1 MIVNLFSK
9 NKIYQKKIDYI
20 SNILLVLISSL
31 TYINC
36 LYDYN
41 YKLNLQLLSGYIF
54 LELFF
59 LPIKRID
66 LIIHHILTLMNI
78 YYSFYYNIDLVNNF
92 HSTKQFLLLE
102 SSSIFYGLKEIATNK
117 SLKETFKLLFVFFF
131 MKTRLYHYSINIL
144 SDIKIFDSYDKGI
157 IQFYWQYLCI
167 YGLYFLQIYWGCII
181 IKVMSSGV
189 FKNLPLYKGEYIL
202 KYTYVFNFITTILSY
217 YYMLETNEKL
227 LIYGKYA
234 FIDIFG
240 NSLIL
245 VSSYYFHNNCYK
257 NLIEY
262 NSNTI
267 TIDSK
272 HKNYLIFDISCIN
285 IRMLCQII
293 THTYMHEIQIQE
305 IKNNIYGFIA
315 ICILQLASIDTIYY
329 IYIQNCKKKFSVL
342 VSNFLLFLMSIPPII
357 TLFASVNNIYEI
369 NVILNTYIYLYFL
382 ICLELIEPFYKNT
395 QIFLHLALCLANYK
409 MALNN
414 TYYIRNNYNVN
425 IE

>member
-9 NKIYQKKIDYI
+9 NQINKKNIDII
-20 SNILLVLISSL
+20 SNILLVLVYSL

-54 LELFF
+54 FDLFF
-59 LPIKRID
+59 LPMKRMD

-78 YYSFYYNIDLVNNF
+78 YYAFYYNIDLINNF
-92 HSTKQFLLLE
+92 HLTKQILLLE
-102 SSSIFYGLKEIATNK
+102 ISSIFYGLKEIVENK
-117 SLKETFKLLFVFFF
+117 SLNKIFQLLFVFFF
-131 MKTRLYHYSINIL
+131 MKIRIYDYSLNIL
-144 SDIKIFDSYDKGI
+144 TDIEIFDSYDKGI
-157 IQFYWQYLCI
+157 IQFYWQYSCI
-167 YGLYFLQIYWGCII
+167 YGLHFLQIYWGCII
-181 IKVMSSGV
+181 IKVMTSGV
-189 FKNLPLYKGEYIL
+189 FKSLPLYKGEYIL
-202 KYTYVFNFITTILSY
+202 KYTYVFNLITTILSY
-217 YYMLETNEKL
+217 YYFLETDEKL

-245 VSSYYFHNNCYK
+245 VSSYYFHNNCNK

-272 HKNYLIFDISCIN
+272 HKNYLMFDISCIN

-305 IKNNIYGFIA
+305 IKNNIYAFIA

-329 IYIQNCKKKFSVL
+329 IYIKNCKKKFSDL
-342 VSNFLLFLMSIPPII
+342 TSNFLLFLMSIPAII
-357 TLFASVNNIYEI
+357 TLLASSNNIFEI
-369 NVILNTYIYLYFL
+369 NTILNTYIYVYFL
-382 ICLELIEPFYKNT
+382 ICLELVEPFYKNT

-414 TYYIRNNYNVN
+414 TYYIRNN
-425 IE
+425 

>member
-9 NKIYQKKIDYI
+9 NQINKKNIDII
-20 SNILLVLISSL
+20 SNILLVLVYSL

-54 LELFF
+54 FDLFF
-59 LPIKRID
+59 LPMKRMD

-78 YYSFYYNIDLVNNF
+78 YYAFYYNIDLINNF
-92 HSTKQFLLLE
+92 HLTKQILLLE
-102 SSSIFYGLKEIATNK
+102 ISSIFYGLKEIVENK
-117 SLKETFKLLFVFFF
+117 SLNKIFQLLFVFFF
-131 MKTRLYHYSINIL
+131 MKIRIYDYSLNIL
-144 SDIKIFDSYDKGI
+144 TDIEIFDSYDKGI
-157 IQFYWQYLCI
+157 IQFYWQYSCI
-167 YGLYFLQIYWGCII
+167 YGLHFLQIYWGCII
-181 IKVMSSGV
+181 IKEMTSGV
-189 FKNLPLYKGEYIL
+189 FKNLPLYKGEYML
-202 KYTYVFNFITTILSY
+202 KYTYVFNLITTIFSY
-217 YYMLETNEKL
+217 YYFLETDEKL

-245 VSSYYFHNNCYK
+245 VSSYYFHNNCNK

-272 HKNYLIFDISCIN
+272 HKNYLMFDISCIN

-305 IKNNIYGFIA
+305 IKNNIYAFIA

-329 IYIQNCKKKFSVL
+329 IYIKNCKKKFSDL
-342 VSNFLLFLMSIPPII
+342 TSNFLLFLMSIPAII
-357 TLFASVNNIYEI
+357 TLLASSNNIFEI
-369 NVILNTYIYLYFL
+369 NTILNTYIYVYFL
-382 ICLELIEPFYKNT
+382 ICLELVEPFYKNT

-414 TYYIRNNYNVN
+414 TYYIRNN
-425 IE
+425 

>member
-9 NKIYQKKIDYI
+9 NQINKKNIDII
-20 SNILLVLISSL
+20 SNILLVLVYSL

-54 LELFF
+54 FDLFF
-59 LPIKRID
+59 LPMKRMD

-78 YYSFYYNIDLVNNF
+78 YYAFYYNIDLINNF
-92 HSTKQFLLLE
+92 HLTKQILLLE
-102 SSSIFYGLKEIATNK
+102 ISSIFYGLKEIVENK
-117 SLKETFKLLFVFFF
+117 SLNKIFQLLFVFFF
-131 MKTRLYHYSINIL
+131 MKIRIYDYSLNIL
-144 SDIKIFDSYDKGI
+144 TDIEIFDSYDKGI
-157 IQFYWQYLCI
+157 IQFYWQYSCI
-167 YGLYFLQIYWGCII
+167 YGLHFLQIYWGCII
-181 IKVMSSGV
+181 IKVMTSGV
-189 FKNLPLYKGEYIL
+189 FKSLPLYKGEYIL
-202 KYTYVFNFITTILSY
+202 KYTYVFNLITTILSY
-217 YYMLETNEKL
+217 YYFLETDEKL

-245 VSSYYFHNNCYK
+245 VSSYYFHNNCNK

-272 HKNYLIFDISCIN
+272 HKNYLMFDISCIN

-305 IKNNIYGFIA
+305 IKNNIYAFIA

-329 IYIQNCKKKFSVL
+329 IYIKNCKKKFSVL
-342 VSNFLLFLMSIPPII
+342 TSNFLLFLMSIPAII
-357 TLFASVNNIYEI
+357 TLLASSNNIFEI
-369 NVILNTYIYLYFL
+369 NTILNTYIYVYFL
-382 ICLELIEPFYKNT
+382 ICLELVEPFYKNT

-414 TYYIRNNYNVN
+414 TYYIRNN
-425 IE
+425 

>member
-9 NKIYQKKIDYI
+9 NQINKKKIDII
-20 SNILLVLISSL
+20 SNILLVLVYSL

-54 LELFF
+54 FDLFF
-59 LPIKRID
+59 LPMKRMD

-78 YYSFYYNIDLVNNF
+78 YYAFYYNIDLINNF
-92 HSTKQFLLLE
+92 HLTKQILLLE
-102 SSSIFYGLKEIATNK
+102 ISSIFYGLKEIVENK
-117 SLKETFKLLFVFFF
+117 SLNKIFQLLFVFFF
-131 MKTRLYHYSINIL
+131 MKIRIYDYSLNIL
-144 SDIKIFDSYDKGI
+144 TDIEIFDSYDKGI
-157 IQFYWQYLCI
+157 IQFYWQYSCI
-167 YGLYFLQIYWGCII
+167 YGLHFLQIYWGCII
-181 IKVMSSGV
+181 IKEMTSGV

-202 KYTYVFNFITTILSY
+202 KYTYVFNLITTILSY
-217 YYMLETNEKL
+217 YYFLETDEKL

-245 VSSYYFHNNCYK
+245 VSSYYFHNNCNK

-272 HKNYLIFDISCIN
+272 HKKYLMFDISCIN

-305 IKNNIYGFIA
+305 IKNNIYAFIT

-329 IYIQNCKKKFSVL
+329 IYIKNCKKKFSDL
-342 VSNFLLFLMSIPPII
+342 TSNFLLFLMSIPAII
-357 TLFASVNNIYEI
+357 TLLASSNNIFEI
-369 NVILNTYIYLYFL
+369 NTILNTYIYVYFL
-382 ICLELIEPFYKNT
+382 ICLELVEPFYKNT

-414 TYYIRNNYNVN
+414 TYYIRNN
-425 IE
+425 

>member
-9 NKIYQKKIDYI
+9 NQINKKNIDII
-20 SNILLVLISSL
+20 SNILLVLVYSL

-54 LELFF
+54 FDLFF
-59 LPIKRID
+59 LPMKRMD

-78 YYSFYYNIDLVNNF
+78 YYAFYYNIDLINNF
-92 HSTKQFLLLE
+92 HLTKQILLLE
-102 SSSIFYGLKEIATNK
+102 ISSIFYGLKEIVENK
-117 SLKETFKLLFVFFF
+117 SLNKIFQLLFVFFF
-131 MKTRLYHYSINIL
+131 MKIRIYDYSLNIL
-144 SDIKIFDSYDKGI
+144 TDIEIFDSYDKGI
-157 IQFYWQYLCI
+157 IQFYWQYSCI
-167 YGLYFLQIYWGCII
+167 YGLHFLQIYWGCII
-181 IKVMSSGV
+181 IKVMTSGV
-189 FKNLPLYKGEYIL
+189 FKSLPLYKGEYIL
-202 KYTYVFNFITTILSY
+202 KYTYVFNLITTILSY
-217 YYMLETNEKL
+217 YYFLETDEKL

-245 VSSYYFHNNCYK
+245 VSSYYFHNNCNK

-272 HKNYLIFDISCIN
+272 HKNYLMFDISCIN

-305 IKNNIYGFIA
+305 IKNNIYAFIA

-329 IYIQNCKKKFSVL
+329 IYIKNCKKKFSDL
-342 VSNFLLFLMSIPPII
+342 TSNFLLFLMSIPAII
-357 TLFASVNNIYEI
+357 TLLASSNNIFEI
-369 NVILNTYIYLYFL
+369 NTILNTYIYVYFL
-382 ICLELIEPFYKNT
+382 ICLELVEPFYKNT
-395 QIFLHLALCLANYK
+395 QIFLHFALCLANYK

-414 TYYIRNNYNVN
+414 TYYIRNN
-425 IE
+425 

>member
-9 NKIYQKKIDYI
+9 NQINKKNIDII
-20 SNILLVLISSL
+20 SNILLVLVYSL

-54 LELFF
+54 FDLFF
-59 LPIKRID
+59 LPMKRMD

-78 YYSFYYNIDLVNNF
+78 YYAFYYNIDLINNF
-92 HSTKQFLLLE
+92 HLTKQILLLE
-102 SSSIFYGLKEIATNK
+102 ISSIFYGLKEIVENK
-117 SLKETFKLLFVFFF
+117 SLNKIFQLLFVFFF
-131 MKTRLYHYSINIL
+131 MKIRIYDYSLNIL
-144 SDIKIFDSYDKGI
+144 TDIEIFDSYDKGI
-157 IQFYWQYLCI
+157 IQFYWQYSCI
-167 YGLYFLQIYWGCII
+167 YGLHFLQIYWGCII
-181 IKVMSSGV
+181 IKVMTSGV

-202 KYTYVFNFITTILSY
+202 KYTYVFNLITTILSY
-217 YYMLETNEKL
+217 YYFLETDEKL

-245 VSSYYFHNNCYK
+245 VSSYYFHNNCNK

-272 HKNYLIFDISCIN
+272 HKNYLMFDISCIN

-305 IKNNIYGFIA
+305 IKNNIYAFIA

-329 IYIQNCKKKFSVL
+329 IYIKNCKKKFSDL
-342 VSNFLLFLMSIPPII
+342 TSNFLLFLMSIPAII
-357 TLFASVNNIYEI
+357 TLLASSNNIFEI
-369 NVILNTYIYLYFL
+369 NTILNTYIYVYFL
-382 ICLELIEPFYKNT
+382 ICLELVEPFYKNT

-414 TYYIRNNYNVN
+414 TYYIRNN
-425 IE
+425 